1 MVLSAVELGC
11 TTSSIHVAVEV
22 LVHLLTNEV
31 VGNQSGLEED
41 LDDEM
46 EVLPGTEN
54 DSEVDHDL
62 DFIAQVHALE
72 AARLDIE
79 GDSAADHDLN
89 LDLIV
94 RVHD

>member
-11 TTSSIHVAVEV
+11 TTNSIHVAVEV

-31 VGNQSGLEED
+31 VGNQPGSEED

-62 DFIAQVHALE
+62 D
-72 AARLDIE
+72 
-79 GDSAADHDLN
+79 
-89 LDLIV
+89 LI
-94 RVHD
+94 RS